1 MSPEIDNTVG
11 ISLPIKMGTAKTM
24 TAKAAISRAAVR
36 PFEGRFSFEAASKDL
51 LEVNIWHYKNYRTL
65 VSRLF

>member
-1 MSPEIDNTVG
+1 MSAEIDNTAG

-36 PFEGRFSFEAASKDL
+36 PFAGRFSFEAASKHL
-51 LEVNIWHYKNYRTL
+51 LEVNIWLSYTYL
-65 VSRLF
+65 LA